1 MELPSVEAT
10 LRPPLPG
17 SHWRP
22 PPPDRHWLPGK
33 NIPALRRGRASKWDE
48 IGWQLLGNLI
58 INVNR
63 LSVTSLRS
71 VLRDLGIGSKST
83 SEDLPQV
90 VLGKLTCIHRKTIQ
104 KYKGMVEAGVKPV
117 YTEEHVAIGTVESD
131 QCEPE
136 LPECLTEPTDVCLTE
151 PTDVSRE
158 EELLKIEKYLEEE
171 IFPQKGKLTLWQA
184 HPNYGPGMRLAE
196 LATQWLV
203 NGHSWNQ
210 WSGGRISGS
219 ILLKFPAS
227 VARWIRATI
236 APRMS
241 FGTFGTSRRFS
252 GGNDSPDGH
261 SR

>member
-1 MELPSVEAT
+1 MLPQ
-10 LRPPLPG
+10 LRSCHRWKPPSAPLCQTAIGVPLRQTGIG
-17 SHWRP
+17 S
-22 PPPDRHWLPGK
+22 LGK

-71 VLRDLGIGSKST
+71 VLRDLGIGSKIT

-90 VLGKLTCIHRKTIQ
+90 VLGELTCIHRKTIH

-131 QCEPE
+131 QCETE

-158 EELLKIEKYLEEE
+158 EELLNIEK
-171 IFPQKGKLTLWQA
+171 I
-184 HPNYGPGMRLAE
+184 
-196 LATQWLV
+196 
-203 NGHSWNQ
+203 
-210 WSGGRISGS
+210 
-219 ILLKFPAS
+219 
-227 VARWIRATI
+227 
-236 APRMS
+236 
-241 FGTFGTSRRFS
+241 
-252 GGNDSPDGH
+252 
-261 SR
+261 